1 MNRIN
6 EIVNNTFNILA
17 NKIINEIANNM
28 VVRAMVHGDN
38 NNKQWQSSACNFSHT
53 RAYNDSHASDS
64 ASLQRQLIHM
74 TLQILYTEASVVS
87 RLTIPTCGFQRHKSR
102 ERIGYLFHKSSERAI
117 SSSPMQTTRTPCPQL
132 PLVNPPCSKSI
143 SQQSLLGT
151 WHQ

>member
-6 EIVNNTFNILA
+6 EIVKNTFNILS

-53 RAYNDSHASDS
+53 RPYNDSHASDS

-74 TLQILYTEASVVS
+74 TPQILYTEASVVS
-87 RLTIPTCGFQRHKSR
+87 RLAIPTCGVQRHKRGALRLPISKK
-102 ERIGYLFHKSSERAI
+102 HRAA
-117 SSSPMQTTRTPCPQL
+117 SDL
-132 PLVNPPCSKSI
+132 
-143 SQQSLLGT
+143 
-151 WHQ
+151 